1 MGKYCH
7 VPFISAHFRS
17 LPHFRTS
24 SLLSSSKFL
33 PLFISAIPIIPKS
46 RHPLLMFQNHS
57 PFTCLPYIAIS
68 TFQTVPD
75 SLCRSVP
82 YSDSVF
88 VPDLS
93 FVIAPLPLV
102 YKPLYNLGVEHSE
115 YFVFSPKATPDT
127 PLVRSPVPL
136 RFQLGPTLVVPLRTP
151 LPYSPSSEIVHVWA
165 EGHST

>member
-24 SLLSSSKFL
+24 SLLSSSKFF

-46 RHPLLMFQNHS
+46 RHPLFMFQNHS

-68 TFQTVPD
+68 TFQTIPD
-75 SLCRSVP
+75 SLCHSVL

-88 VPDLS
+88 VPDLAS
-93 FVIAPLPLV
+93 VIAPLPLI
-102 YKPLYNLGVEHSE
+102 YKSLYNLGVEHSE
-115 YFVFSPKATPDT
+115 YFVFSPNCVSHALRPIPCSASATPNECC
-127 PLVRSPVPL
+127 LV
-136 RFQLGPTLVVPLRTP
+136 
-151 LPYSPSSEIVHVWA
+151 
-165 EGHST
+165 

>member
-1 MGKYCH
+1 MSCTIH
-7 VPFISAHFRS
+7 FRHFRS
-17 LPHFRTS
+17 LLHFHTS
-24 SLLSSSKFL
+24 SLLSSSKFF
-33 PLFISAIPIIPKS
+33 PLLISAIPIIPKS
-46 RHPLLMFQNHS
+46 HHPLFMFQNHS

-115 YFVFSPKATPDT
+115 YFVFSPNCVSRTLRPIPCSASATPNEYC
-127 PLVRSPVPL
+127 LVWSRNLRTLLRL
-136 RFQLGPTLVVPLRTP
+136 RFAPKLSNVRV
-151 LPYSPSSEIVHVWA
+151 